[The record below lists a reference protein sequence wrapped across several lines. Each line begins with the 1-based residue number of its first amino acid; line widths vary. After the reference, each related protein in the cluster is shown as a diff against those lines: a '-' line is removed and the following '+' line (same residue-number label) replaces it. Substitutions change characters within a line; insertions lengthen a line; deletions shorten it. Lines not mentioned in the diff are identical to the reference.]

1 MSKKAL
7 ALKITAISLAIII
20 IGGISAFFFIKPFRY
35 SIENALMRPSKLYA
49 KAEKKYVSE
58 KSETLGAMY
67 EKLSDIITGESEIG
81 YNTST
86 KVEFGEDF
94 VKEANFDG
102 LKSVALKTSNGFKGT
117 LSGQN
122 YSLLYNDKN
131 VISLNTVIDLDKK
144 TAFVKVPEL
153 SSAYLSVAEKDLD
166 SLLESSGVSMSDL
179 TKFNSAS
186 KLPIGGAD
194 INAKDLALSDKE
206 VEKAIKRYT
215 DILIDSSKRVEKDT
229 VKDSID
235 GVDYKYIS
243 LENKIKYKD
252 LFSIGE
258 DALNELKKDDTIKN
272 MIMKSAG
279 ITEEQYEKGIDQLI
293 TAINSDNKE
302 ETFGKDIDLND
313 TFCTITTYI
322 NNSREVMGREIE
334 TSASGKDI
342 SFGYIKVDNDKNY
355 ALSVWAKEDDEEV
368 FSIEGSAKNKSGALT
383 GTFECMVLN
392 EKNKSEFTVS
402 LEDAEIVDKD
412 NMLVSGKL
420 TYEEQNGEKY
430 KLVMDCSVKNKKQTV
445 KVTAN
450 QDKKSLGSVETSY
463 EKTEVS
469 DIKLPGSDAKVY
481 DVNTQM
487 EDYLGTVDAEGFT
500 KTLTDALGE
509 DLVEQLM
516 TAATTIKQPSIE
528 TPSIEDDEFDIDDDD
543 DSNVTEPSSTKYKYD
558 FKNLKVVMNGKST
571 AFPCPASLVKDKIIW
586 EDTTVDADDITFGKL
601 IGVDGKE
608 DYAVSLRGR
617 NNTAAEASM
626 DNGVVERITVYSSAK
641 GRFDFSF
648 NGIKQGSTIAEINA
662 AFGIKATDSSTIT
675 IVDTKSTENVIY
687 LNMSSGKVSTIT
699 LDMWKY

>member
-20 IGGISAFFFIKPFRY
+20 IGGLSAFFFVKPFRY

-67 EKLSDIITGESEIG
+67 EKLSDTITGKFEIG

-94 VKEANFDG
+94 VKEANIDG
-102 LKSVALKTSNGFKGT
+102 LKSVTLKTNNGFKGT
-117 LSGQN
+117 LSAQN

-131 VISLNTVIDLDKK
+131 IISVNTVIDLDKK
-144 TAFVKVPEL
+144 TAFIKVPEL
-153 SSAYLSVAEKDLD
+153 SSAYLSVAEKDLNA
-166 SLLESSGVSMSDL
+166 LLENSGLSMNEL

-186 KLPIGGAD
+186 KLPIGDAD

-215 DILIDSSKRVEKDT
+215 DILIDSSKEVEKDT
-229 VKDSID
+229 VKGSID
-235 GVDYKYIS
+235 GVDYKYIA

-252 LFSIGE
+252 LFTIGE
-258 DALNELKKDDTIKN
+258 DALKELKKDDTIKN
-272 MIMKSAG
+272 MIIKSAG
-279 ITEEQYEKGIDQLI
+279 ITEEQYDKGIDQLI

-302 ETFGKDIDLND
+302 EAFGEDIDPSD

-334 TSASGKDI
+334 TSASGKEA
-342 SFGYIKVDNDKNY
+342 SLGYIKIDNDKKY
-355 ALSVWAKEDDEEV
+355 ALSVWAKEDGEDV
-368 FSIEGSAKNKSGALT
+368 LSIEGSAKKKSGALT
-383 GTFECMVLN
+383 GTFECMAID
-392 EKNKSEFTVS
+392 EKEKSECIVS
-402 LEDAEIVDKD
+402 LEDAEIVDKE

-420 TYEEQNGEKY
+420 TYEEKADGKNTQ
-430 KLVMDCSVKNKKQTV
+430 LVMDCSVKNKKQTV
-445 KVTAN
+445 KVTVN
-450 QDKKSLGSVETSY
+450 QDKKSLGSIETSY

-487 EDYLGTVDAEGFT
+487 EDYLGTIDAQGFT

-509 DLVEQLM
+509 DLVKQLM
-516 TAATTIKQPSIE
+516 TAATTIKQSGSE
-528 TPSIEDDEFDIDDDD
+528 TPSIEDDEFNVDDDYD
-543 DSNVTEPSSTKYKYD
+543 EVEEPSDVEYKYD

-586 EDTTVDADDITFGKL
+586 EDATVDADDITFGKL
-601 IGVDGKE
+601 IGTDGKE

-617 NNTAAEASM
+617 NKTASEASM
-626 DNGVVERITVYSSAK
+626 DKGVVERISMYSSAN
-641 GRFDFSF
+641 GRFDFSV
-648 NGIKQGSTIAEINA
+648 NGIKNGSTIAEINN
-662 AFGIKATDSSTIT
+662 AFGIKATDSTLIN
-675 IVDTKSTENVIY
+675 IVDTNSERNVISFY
-687 LNMSSGKVSTIT
+687 ISNGKVSSLT